1 MRTRTRFTVH
11 WHVTAEGL
19 TRPVRKLCEDL
30 AARQRKKM
38 KQRRC
43 AVGACR
49 LARVNLQLVQLL
61 SLQNMLSMF
70 LKNTTNTS
78 SRSSTSF
85 VGSWAVDVHHF
96 RLFTSVTCTH
106 LAVRDAPGHCQ
117 CTATSCTLQTLS
129 GARGKLVVFCL
140 DSWSEQL
147 TMRFVPWCTHGFWF
161 FCFSLGLVCPPVPA
175 ATPASWRKSC
185 QH

>member
-1 MRTRTRFTVH
+1 MKCAYSDKVYCALACDSGGVDTSSEETLRGSRCTPKEKDE
-11 WHVTAEGL
+11 TAEMRRWRL
-19 TRPVRKLCEDL
+19 STREGETPI
-30 AARQRKKM
+30 
-38 KQRRC
+38 
-43 AVGACR
+43 GATSIPPKH
-49 LARVNLQLVQLL
+49 VVD
-61 SLQNMLSMF
+61 
-70 LKNTTNTS
+70 TTNTS